1 MKNLLKA
8 LSKFQNEVPTIH
20 EGTKG
25 FNYTYSDLNTIFK
38 VIKPLLNKHGLG
50 FTQPLDGDKV
60 KTIVYH
66 VETGESIESSINIPT
81 GVSLKGQNDFQTLGS
96 GITYL
101 RRYSLSCV
109 LGLITDKDA
118 DAHGEQVT
126 PEKKEK
132 KVLTEKQFDVLCS
145 DKAVLANIV
154 TALKMYEMSEAQR
167 KVLTLKKAN
176 LEKA

>member
-8 LSKFQNEVPTIH
+8 LAKFQSEVPTIH

-38 VIKPLLNKHGLG
+38 VIKPLLSKHGLG

-60 KTIVYH
+60 KAIVYH

-126 PEKKEK
+126 PQKKT
-132 KVLTEKQFDVLCS
+132 LTPKQFDVLCS
-145 DKAVLANIV
+145 DKATLKHVV
-154 TALKMYEMSEAQR
+154 SALSNYEMLDSQR
-167 KVLTLKKAN
+167 KVLTLKKAD

>member
-8 LSKFQNEVPTIH
+8 LAKFQSEVPTIH

-38 VIKPLLNKHGLG
+38 VIKPLLSEHGLG

-66 VETGESIESSINIPT
+66 VESGESIESSINIPT

-126 PEKKEK
+126 APQK

-154 TALKMYEMSEAQR
+154 TALKMYDMTEAQR
-167 KVLTLKKAN
+167 KVLTLKKAD

>member
-8 LSKFQNEVPTIH
+8 LSKFQSEVPTIH

-66 VETGESIESSINIPT
+66 VESGESIESSINIPM
-81 GVSLKGQNDFQTLGS
+81 GVSLKGQNDYQTLGS

-118 DAHGEQVT
+118 DAHGEQVAA
-126 PEKKEK
+126 PQKKT
-132 KVLTEKQFDVLCS
+132 LTEKQFDILCGG
-145 DKAVLANIV
+145 KAVLANIV
-154 TALKMYEMSEAQR
+154 TALKMYDMSEAQR
-167 KVLTLKKAN
+167 KVLMLKKAD

>member
-8 LSKFQNEVPTIH
+8 LAKFQSEVPTIH
-20 EGTKG
+20 ENTKG

-38 VIKPLLNKHGLG
+38 VIKPLLSKHGLG

-66 VETGESIESSINIPT
+66 VDSGESIESSINIPT
-81 GVSLKGQNDFQTLGS
+81 GVSLKGQNDYQTLGS

-126 PEKKEK
+126 APKK
-132 KVLTEKQFDVLCS
+132 KVLTDKQFDVLCS

-154 TALKMYEMSEAQR
+154 TALKMYDMTEAQR
-167 KVLTLKKAN
+167 KVLTLKKAD
-176 LEKA
+176 LEKS

>member
-8 LSKFQNEVPTIH
+8 LAKFQSEVPTIH

-38 VIKPLLNKHGLG
+38 VIKPLLSKHGLG

-66 VETGESIESSINIPT
+66 VESGESIESSINIPT

-126 PEKKEK
+126 APQK
-132 KVLTEKQFDVLCS
+132 KVLTEKQFDLLCG
-145 DKAVLANIV
+145 DKAVLANIL
-154 TALKMYEMSEAQR
+154 TALKMYDMTEAQR
-167 KVLTLKKAN
+167 KVLTLKKAD
-176 LEKA
+176 LEKS

>member
-8 LSKFQNEVPTIH
+8 LSKFQSEVPTIH

-38 VIKPLLNKHGLG
+38 VIKPLLSKHGLG

-66 VETGESIESSINIPT
+66 VETGESIESSINIPA

-126 PEKKEK
+126 APQK
-132 KVLTEKQFDVLCS
+132 KVLTDKQFDVLCS

-154 TALKMYEMSEAQR
+154 TALKMYDMTEAQR
-167 KVLTLKKAN
+167 KVLTLKKAD